1 VSDRS
6 ESIELIDEE
15 RIVPYGAAR
24 TTWLVRQ
31 GEGWIRAAVWP
42 GATTEARDA
51 GPGTVWERAV
61 KLVVARGTEL
71 MRVESRPRPEAP
83 KDLFA
88 YFGKKSAHPRTT
100 RRTLY
105 RVEAGGRVRPV
116 PKAP

>member
-1 VSDRS
+1 MTERA
-6 ESIELIDEE
+6 ESVELIDEE

-31 GEGWIRAAVWP
+31 GDGWVTAAKWP
-42 GATTEARDA
+42 GATTESRDA

-61 KLVVARGTEL
+61 KLELARGTEL

-88 YFGKKSAHPRTT
+88 YFGKKGAHPRTT
-100 RRTLY
+100 RRTHY
-105 RVEAGGRVRPV
+105 RVVAGGRVLAV
-116 PKAP
+116 PQKP

>member
-1 VSDRS
+1 VTERT
-6 ESIELIDEE
+6 ESIELIDDE

-31 GEGWIRAAVWP
+31 GEGWIAAAQWP
-42 GATTEARDA
+42 GASTESRNA

-61 KLVVARGTEL
+61 KLALPRGTEL

-88 YFGKKSAHPRTT
+88 YFGKKGAHPRTT
-100 RRTLY
+100 RRTRY

-116 PKAP
+116 PQSP